1 MLVLNNIFKKYGDST
16 AQEVKALKGVSIAF
30 RDCEFVSILGASG
43 CGKTTLLNII
53 GGLDLPSSGDF
64 ILDGVPTSSFKEKD
78 WDAYRNSEV
87 GFVFQQY
94 NLIKHLSVLSNV
106 ELALTLSGVSV
117 EERTARAKE
126 ALGKVGLSDV
136 LHKKPNELSG
146 GQMQRVAI
154 ARAIVNE
161 PKILLADEP
170 TGAIDSETS
179 VLIMDILKEIS
190 QSRLV
195 IMVTHN
201 TELAEQYSTRI
212 VKLSDGEIIS
222 DSNSYTIET
231 KIQEKPSRKKTRLNF
246 FTTLKLSFSNLVS
259 KKGRSLMTVI
269 AGSIGIICIAL
280 ILAVNNGFSTYIGNF
295 EHQSISKYPI
305 TVTASGTS
313 SDALEESMGQSSLSS
328 KADIGTLLGLLF
340 DDEKGMDKYSP
351 EEIVHIYKQLTNILQ
366 LFIKQQEKE
375 SDISAF
381 KAYVDENFDTSVADV
396 KYDYALNLN
405 IYVDRDGEYKKV
417 NPVIESDAISSLMS
431 LFPSGS
437 DASAR
442 ERTESAIS
450 NFSVW
455 DEMIDETSIAAQY
468 DVIKGCLPQNMN
480 EIVLVVDEYNSI
492 SDFTA
497 FALAKMGLSDLIM
510 GLFSES
516 LDEFDTEFDDIIGK
530 EYYVLPTSAAYLYQT
545 ETGTYSPL
553 ETEEDVAQAIEENG
567 ITLSISGI
575 IRPKEGVKGSVN
587 GVIGYSSDLATY
599 ILQDAASSPIV
610 SALTAAYNDFLAET
624 KEEIIN
630 PLSGEAITKDE
641 YNALLEKLNVRDVN
655 KPYRIFFFPTSVEN
669 RSKVVSF
676 TEREK
681 SESYALSVAVE
692 ATSLKSL
699 MRKLFL
705 SDLQVV

>member
-340 DDEKGMDKYSP
+340 DDEKGMDKYSS
-351 EEIVHIYKQLTNILQ
+351 EEIVH
-366 LFIKQQEKE
+366 
-375 SDISAF
+375 
-381 KAYVDENFDTSVADV
+381 
-396 KYDYALNLN
+396 
-405 IYVDRDGEYKKV
+405 
-417 NPVIESDAISSLMS
+417 
-431 LFPSGS
+431 
-437 DASAR
+437 
-442 ERTESAIS
+442 
-450 NFSVW
+450 
-455 DEMIDETSIAAQY
+455 
-468 DVIKGCLPQNMN
+468 C
-480 EIVLVVDEYNSI
+480 
-492 SDFTA
+492 
-497 FALAKMGLSDLIM
+497 
-510 GLFSES
+510 
-516 LDEFDTEFDDIIGK
+516 
-530 EYYVLPTSAAYLYQT
+530 
-545 ETGTYSPL
+545 
-553 ETEEDVAQAIEENG
+553 
-567 ITLSISGI
+567 
-575 IRPKEGVKGSVN
+575 
-587 GVIGYSSDLATY
+587 
-599 ILQDAASSPIV
+599 
-610 SALTAAYNDFLAET
+610 
-624 KEEIIN
+624 
-630 PLSGEAITKDE
+630 
-641 YNALLEKLNVRDVN
+641 
-655 KPYRIFFFPTSVEN
+655 
-669 RSKVVSF
+669 
-676 TEREK
+676 
-681 SESYALSVAVE
+681 
-692 ATSLKSL
+692 
-699 MRKLFL
+699 
-705 SDLQVV
+705 